1 MTVVVIMMTTLS
13 QFQGLPSVAAVLSGC
28 RGSSF
33 YALKETLEVRMTFGA
48 GPARHCACYHQ
59 PSAIGL
65 KICLPRP

>member
-33 YALKETLEVRMTFGA
+33 YALSSHDFWCWPRETLRLLP
-48 GPARHCACYHQ
+48 PAFSDWFENLLAETL
-59 PSAIGL
+59 G
-65 KICLPRP
+65 